1 MSRQEH
7 GRKFRDLSFI
17 RPRLVQTPKP
27 PPLVA
32 SISYESSEN
41 SKGWVL
47 DICLGSRSL
56 ACFLYG
62 ELPYVIASF
71 SHLNKVRIRISECR
85 MYIMGLRFTTQMMFI
100 VNREVPSG
108 TLFEIQREGESRG
121 QDDIV
126 QETTECAFRDLQN
139 LLAERNK
146 EITTFR
152 QLQSMDCTN

>member
-1 MSRQEH
+1 MSWQEH

-32 SISYESSEN
+32 SIGYESSVN

-71 SHLNKVRIRISECR
+71 SHLNKVRIRISECQ
-85 MYIMGLRFTTQMMFI
+85 MYMLGIRFSTRLMF
-100 VNREVPSG
+100 VLDREVPSS
-108 TLFEIQREGESRG
+108 TLFEIRREGESRG
-121 QDDIV
+121 QDDMV
-126 QETTECAFRDLQN
+126 QGAIEREFRDLQN
-139 LLAERNK
+139 LLAERNND
-146 EITTFR
+146 ITTF
-152 QLQSMDCTN
+152 